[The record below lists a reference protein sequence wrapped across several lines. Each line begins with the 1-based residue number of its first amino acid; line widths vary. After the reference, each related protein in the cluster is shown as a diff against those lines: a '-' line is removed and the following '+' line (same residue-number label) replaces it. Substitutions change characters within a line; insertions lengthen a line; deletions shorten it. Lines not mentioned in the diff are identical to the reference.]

1 MDRGLLTLWERRP
14 ARGRVPAAL
23 LAAALLLGAC
33 QSAAPTSGT
42 VLTFATATDRTAA
55 AVEEAFAATNRLH
68 AQAETAERA
77 AAYAIGD
84 EPDLRAVEP
93 LLSEALLRPR
103 RQALATLKAYAASLA
118 RLADGHASA
127 GVGAEFT
134 SLGTAV
140 AGLTGEVY
148 GALPGGPVDGR
159 YRDLISTGAS
169 AIGAIAERIVEN
181 RIRGTVAQVTV
192 EMQPRVEAFAALT
205 SVDLERLSL
214 LIENQESKIRTAL
227 QTVLAFDEGGDA
239 AARYGLYLARVEQL
253 AEVRTL
259 RRGVDEAQATL
270 ARLVSAHRALA
281 QPERPDARRQALLLL
296 QEAQE
301 LVALFRD
308 LRGDR

>member
-1 MDRGLLTLWERRP
+1 MHGRG
-14 ARGRVPAAL
+14 PAAL
-23 LAAALLLGAC
+23 LAAALLLAAC

-68 AQAETAERA
+68 AQAETALRA
-77 AAYAIGD
+77 SAYALG
-84 EPDLRAVEP
+84 EAPDLSAVEP
-93 LLSEALLRPR
+93 LLSDDLLRPR

-118 RLADGHASA
+118 RLADGQASA

-148 GALPGGPVDGR
+148 GALPGGPVDSR

-181 RIRGTVAQVTV
+181 RIRGTVAGVTV
-192 EMQPRVEAFAALT
+192 EMQPRVEEFAALT
-205 SVDLERLSL
+205 AADMARLSL

-227 QTVLAFDEGGDA
+227 QTVLAFEEGGEA
-239 AARYGLYLARVEQL
+239 ATRYGLYLVRVEQL
-253 AEVRTL
+253 AEVRAL
-259 RRGVDEAQATL
+259 RQGLGEAEATL
-270 ARLVSAHRALA
+270 ARLVAAHRALA
-281 QPERPDARRQALLLL
+281 RPEGSDARRQALLLL
-296 QEAQE
+296 QEAQD